1 MTEILSLRLTCL
13 GHWELVF
20 GIYLGFG
27 IWKLEFYPYDRYE
40 RYMMTRREMNKLD
53 TRIKTIKK
61 AAQELKAL
69 SRRVPAVDRNA
80 ARILA
85 SVKMLE
91 INISDV
97 KDLL

>member
-1 MTEILSLRLTCL
+1 
-13 GHWELVF
+13 
-20 GIYLGFG
+20 
-27 IWKLEFYPYDRYE
+27 
-40 RYMMTRREMNKLD
+40 MTRGEIRKID

-61 AAQELKAL
+61 AAEELKEL
-69 SRRVPAVDRNA
+69 SAAMPAVDRNA

-97 KDLL
+97 KDLV

>member
-1 MTEILSLRLTCL
+1 
-13 GHWELVF
+13 
-20 GIYLGFG
+20 
-27 IWKLEFYPYDRYE
+27 
-40 RYMMTRREMNKLD
+40 MTRGEIRKID

-61 AAQELKAL
+61 AAEELKGL
-69 SRRVPAVDRNA
+69 SATIPAIDRNT

-97 KDLL
+97 KELF

>member
-1 MTEILSLRLTCL
+1 
-13 GHWELVF
+13 
-20 GIYLGFG
+20 
-27 IWKLEFYPYDRYE
+27 
-40 RYMMTRREMNKLD
+40 MTRGEIRKLD

-61 AAQELKAL
+61 AAEELKEL
-69 SRRVPAVDRNA
+69 SAGMPAVDRNT

-97 KDLL
+97 KDLI